1 MKNKKHARGLSL
13 LLCAALLV
21 GQTGM
26 TVYAEETSSSNRGG
40 GVLCEHHPEHTEE
53 CGYVE
58 AVKGHRCEHVHTDE
72 CYTDE
77 LICGYDDDDMDL
89 ATDSS
94 ATHVHKKK
102 CYELDCPHE
111 RGEHDDDCGY
121 IEAVK
126 GQPCGFVCDVCGKDE
141 PDADSGNVLPE
152 IPEPEDK
159 QHGTEV
165 PDQILEQ
172 QDEAMTLIITGFE
185 ALDEKVQFQTV
196 APGTRLD
203 ELNLPV
209 TLGASGYTEGND
221 NTPAPEPITIKG
233 VTWEP
238 DEAYDDTA
246 EQGSYIFTPVLPDG
260 YTCAKD
266 VELPEIYVRIGAAN
280 VTFANDNY
288 DSDDMEA
295 INAIIDTHSLTFIS
309 KDDPANWVGKGI
321 EWDNSSPKRIT
332 RLNLVNKGL
341 TGALDVSGLTALTRL
356 ECYANQLETL
366 DVSGLTKL
374 AELYCNN
381 NQLAELKGLGDLT
394 ALNKLNCD
402 VNQLEALTN
411 LEKLKKL
418 SYLDCYHNQ
427 LKGTLDVN
435 GLTEL
440 IHLGCAENQL
450 TELNMSSLT
459 NLTTLECFNNPLA
472 SFTTKDGHTLTVNQT
487 TGGTVWTTNFD
498 FSNNKITLEAIPD
511 TDFSFQKWTLLDGTI
526 SNANPLILT
535 LNHDSMG
542 VKADFVED
550 NPDDVNND
558 GYHDGDV
565 AVINGIIE
573 NNDLTAAKDDPEGW
587 KTDNLV
593 RWDSSTPKRITY
605 VDIYD
610 KGLRGTLNVSGLTKL
625 NSLFCGK
632 NNLTGLNVSKNT
644 SLTSLSC
651 FDNQLEGIL
660 DVSGLTEL
668 MTFNCYNNQLTALNG
683 LESLENLT
691 SLYCYNNQLKAL
703 DVSSLSSLHA
713 LSCFDNRLQRLNVSG
728 LTALTL
734 LYCSDNQLTGVLD
747 VSGSPLLEQLS
758 CYNNQ
763 LTELNLSGL
772 TSLTYLSCSNLPLTS
787 FTAPDGSLLDIKPGS
802 GGKIIFGDVKNPG
815 IDGYYLDRKEVILSA
830 VPDTG
835 YRFTGWTRD
844 GAEVRNSLVLGF
856 ILSGNSTV
864 TANFEE
870 IITRGG
876 SSSSGGGGSI
886 ITVPTIKWIRDKR
899 GWRLKNPDQ
908 TWATSSWKEVN
919 GIWYHFNEEGYMQ
932 TGWYTDI
939 DGNQY
944 YLSPTD
950 GSTQGS
956 MVTGWQLID
965 NKWYY
970 FNMESDGTK
979 GRLLYNTVTPD
990 GYYVNEKG
998 EWIE

>member
-1 MKNKKHARGLSL
+1 MRRKNRQA
-13 LLCAALLV
+13 
-21 GQTGM
+21 TWW
-26 TVYAEETSSSNRGG
+26 GG
-40 GVLCEHHPEHTEE
+40 GVCEHHPEHTEE

-58 AVKGHRCEHVHTDE
+58 AVKGHRCEHVHTDD

-77 LICGYDDDDMDL
+77 LICGYDDEDMDL

-102 CYELDCPHE
+102 CYELDCPHK

-126 GQPCGFVCDVCGKDE
+126 GHPCGFICDVCGKE
-141 PDADSGNVLPE
+141 NPDADSGNVLPE

-159 QHGTEV
+159 HPGTEV
-165 PDQILEQ
+165 PNQIPNQ
-172 QDEAMTLIITGFE
+172 QEKVEALTITDFDV
-185 ALDEKVQFQTV
+185 LDEKVQFQTV
-196 APGTRLD
+196 APGTKLD
-203 ELNLPV
+203 ELNLPA
-209 TLGASGYTEGND
+209 TLGASGYTIEED
-221 NTPAPEPITIKG
+221 STPAPEPITIKG
-233 VTWEP
+233 ITWEP

-266 VELPEIYVRIGAAN
+266 VELPEIYVRIGDAN
-280 VTFANDNY
+280 VTLANDINKY
-288 DSDDMEA
+288 NNDDVRTFQA
-295 INAIIDTHSLTFIS
+295 ILDAHPSLVS
-309 KDDPANWVGKGI
+309 GNVKKDNPNSWAGLVT
-321 EWDNSSPKRIT
+321 WDESNPKRIT
-332 RLNLVNKGL
+332 KLVLDSQHLNGTLE
-341 TGALDVSGLTALTRL
+341 VSGLTALTNL
-356 ECYANQLETL
+356 SCSDNQLTALDVTGTALTDLYCSENNLKTLSGLGNLTKLAYLYCSENQLTTL
-366 DVSGLTKL
+366 DVSGTDLIVLNCYNNNLETLDGLGSLMQLTFL
-374 AELYCNN
+374 SCYN
-381 NQLAELKGLGDLT
+381 NQLT
-394 ALNKLNCD
+394 ALD
-402 VNQLEALTN
+402 VSKNTQLFG
-411 LEKLKKL
+411 L
-418 SYLDCYHNQ
+418 SCY
-427 LKGTLDVN
+427 
-435 GLTEL
+435 
-440 IHLGCAENQL
+440 
-450 TELNMSSLT
+450 
-459 NLTTLECFNNPLA
+459 NNPFA
-472 SFTTKDGHTLTVNQT
+472 SFKIKDDTILTFNQT
-487 TGGTVWTTNFD
+487 PGGTVETTSFTLSSSQVTLTAKPDIGYSFKEWTTLPSGVSSSTNTV
-498 FSNNKITLEAIPD
+498 SINLTRSGTVEA
-511 TDFSFQKWTLLDGTI
+511 
-526 SNANPLILT
+526 A
-535 LNHDSMG
+535 
-542 VKADFVED
+542 FVVD

-565 AVINGIIE
+565 AVINAIIE
-573 NNDLTAAKDDPEGW
+573 NNDLSAAKDDPAGW
-587 KTDNLV
+587 ETDDLV
-593 RWDSSTPKRITY
+593 RWDSSTPKRITH
-605 VDIYD
+605 VRIYD
-610 KGLRGTLNVSGLTKL
+610 KGLRGTLDVSALTNL
-625 NSLFCGK
+625 DSLFCGK

-644 SLTSLSC
+644 SLTYLSC
-651 FDNQLEGIL
+651 IDNQLEGML

-668 MTFNCYNNQLTALNG
+668 MTFDCYNNQLTALNG

-703 DVSSLSSLHA
+703 DVSSLSSLHT

-728 LTALTL
+728 LTSLTL
-734 LYCSDNQLTGVLD
+734 LFCDNNQLTGALD
-747 VSGSPLLEQLS
+747 VSGSPLLERLY
-758 CYNNQ
+758 CNNNQ
-763 LTELNLSGL
+763 LTELNLSSL
-772 TSLTYLSCSNLPLTS
+772 TSLTDLHCMNLPLTY
-787 FTAPDGSLLDIKPGS
+787 FTAPDGSLLEIKPGS
-802 GGKIIFGDVKNPG
+802 GGKIILGDIKNPG
-815 IDGYYLDRKEVILSA
+815 IEGYYLDRKEVILSA

-844 GAEVRNSLVLGF
+844 GAEAGNSLVLGF

-886 ITVPTIKWIRDKR
+886 ITVPTIKWIRDER

-908 TWATSSWKEVN
+908 TWAISSWKEVN

-944 YLSPTD
+944 YLLPTD

-965 NKWYY
+965 NKWCY

>member
-1 MKNKKHARGLSL
+1 MHRHAGRTDGDDRV
-13 LLCAALLV
+13 CGGKIV
-21 GQTGM
+21 KQP
-26 TVYAEETSSSNRGG
+26 RG

-58 AVKGHRCEHVHTDE
+58 AVKGHRCEHVHMDE

-77 LICGYDDDDMDL
+77 LICGYDDEDMDL

-102 CYELDCPHE
+102 CYELDCPHK

-126 GQPCGFVCDVCGKDE
+126 GQPCGFICDVCGKEE

-159 QHGTEV
+159 HPGTEI
-165 PDQILEQ
+165 PDQIPDQ
-172 QDEAMTLIITGFE
+172 QEEAAMLIITGFE

-196 APGTRLD
+196 SPGNKLD
-203 ELNLPV
+203 ELNLPT
-209 TLGASGYTEGND
+209 TLGASGYTEGD
-221 NTPAPEPITIKG
+221 DSTPAPEPITIKR
-233 VTWEP
+233 VKWEP

-246 EQGSYIFTPVLPDG
+246 KQGSYIFTPVLPDG
-260 YTCAKD
+260 YTCAGD

-288 DSDDMEA
+288 DSGDVKA
-295 INAIIDTHSLTFIS
+295 INAIIDTHGLTFIS
-309 KDDPANWVGKGI
+309 KDDPASWVGKGI
-321 EWDNSSPKRIT
+321 VWDNSSPKRIT
-332 RLNLVNKGL
+332 SLNIVNKGL
-341 TGALDVSGLTALTRL
+341 TGAMDVSGLTALTRL

-366 DVSGLTKL
+366 EVSGLTKL

-381 NQLAELKGLGDLT
+381 NQLAELKGLGDLR

-402 VNQLEALTN
+402 VNQLEALTDF
-411 LEKLKKL
+411 EKLKNL

-450 TELNMSSLT
+450 TELNVSSLT
-459 NLTTLECFNNPLA
+459 NLTSLECYSNPFA
-472 SFTTKDGHTLTVNQT
+472 SFTTKDGKTLTVNQT
-487 TGGTVWTTNFD
+487 TGGTVWTTAFD
-498 FSNNKITLEAIPD
+498 FSNNEITLEAVPN
-511 TDFSFQKWTLLDGTI
+511 TDFSFQRWMLDGI
-526 SNANPLILT
+526 MSDLNPLSFT
-535 LNHDSMG
+535 LDANMT
-542 VKADFVED
+542 VAAAFVG
-550 NPDDVNND
+550 NNSDDVNND

-573 NNDLTAAKDDPEGW
+573 NNDLSATKDDPAGW
-587 KTDNLV
+587 ETDDLV
-593 RWDSSTPKRITY
+593 RWDSSIPKRITH
-605 VDIYD
+605 VRIYD
-610 KGLRGTLNVSGLTKL
+610 KGLRGTLDVSALTNL
-625 NSLFCGK
+625 DSLFCGK

-644 SLTSLSC
+644 SLTNLSC
-651 FDNQLEGIL
+651 VDNHLEGML

-668 MTFNCYNNQLTALNG
+668 TTFNCYNNQLAALNG

-703 DVSSLSSLHA
+703 DVSSLSSLQA
-713 LSCFDNRLQRLNVSG
+713 LSCNDNRLQRLDVSG
-728 LTALTL
+728 LTSLTL
-734 LYCSDNQLTGVLD
+734 LACHNNQLTGVLD
-747 VSGSPLLEQLS
+747 VSGSPLLEILS

-772 TSLTYLSCSNLPLTS
+772 TSLTDLSCSNLPLTS

-815 IDGYYLDRKEVILSA
+815 IEGYYLDRKEVILSA

-844 GAEVRNSLVLGF
+844 GAEAGNNPILDF

-886 ITVPTIKWIRDKR
+886 ITVPTIKWIRDEK

-908 TWATSSWKEVN
+908 SWATSSWKEVN

-944 YLSPTD
+944 YLLPTD

-965 NKWYY
+965 DKWYY

-990 GYYVNEKG
+990 GYHVG
-998 EWIE
+998 ADGVWIP

>member
-26 TVYAEETSSSNRGG
+26 TVYAEETSSSNRGV
-40 GVLCEHHPEHTEE
+40 GVCEHHPEHTEE

-126 GQPCGFVCDVCGKDE
+126 GQLCGFVCDVCGKDE

-172 QDEAMTLIITGFE
+172 QDEAMTLIITGFDG
-185 ALDEKVQFQTV
+185 LDEKVQFQTV

-459 NLTTLECFNNPLA
+459 NLT
-472 SFTTKDGHTLTVNQT
+472 
-487 TGGTVWTTNFD
+487 
-498 FSNNKITLEAIPD
+498 
-511 TDFSFQKWTLLDGTI
+511 
-526 SNANPLILT
+526 
-535 LNHDSMG
+535 
-542 VKADFVED
+542 
-550 NPDDVNND
+550 
-558 GYHDGDV
+558 
-565 AVINGIIE
+565 
-573 NNDLTAAKDDPEGW
+573 
-587 KTDNLV
+587 
-593 RWDSSTPKRITY
+593 
-605 VDIYD
+605 
-610 KGLRGTLNVSGLTKL
+610 
-625 NSLFCGK
+625 
-632 NNLTGLNVSKNT
+632 
-644 SLTSLSC
+644 SLSC

-815 IDGYYLDRKEVILSA
+815 IEGYYLDRKEVILSA

-835 YRFTGWTRD
+835 YRFNGWTRD
-844 GAEVRNSLVLGF
+844 GAEVGNSLVLGF

-886 ITVPTIKWIRDKR
+886 ITVPTIKWIRDEK

-944 YLSPTD
+944 YLLPTD

-965 NKWYY
+965 DKWYY
-970 FNMESDGTK
+970 FNMDSDGTK

>member
-1 MKNKKHARGLSL
+1 MRRKSRQA
-13 LLCAALLV
+13 
-21 GQTGM
+21 T
-26 TVYAEETSSSNRGG
+26 GG

-77 LICGYDDDDMDL
+77 LICGYDDEDMDW

-121 IEAVK
+121 NEAVK
-126 GQPCGFVCDVCGKDE
+126 GHPCDFICDVCGKEE

-159 QHGTEV
+159 HPGTEV
-165 PDQILEQ
+165 PNQIPNQ
-172 QDEAMTLIITGFE
+172 QGKVETLIITDFDV
-185 ALDEKVQFQTV
+185 LDEKVQFQSV
-196 APGTRLD
+196 SPGTKLD
-203 ELNLPV
+203 ELNLPA
-209 TLGASGYTEGND
+209 TLGASGYTIED
-221 NTPAPEPITIKG
+221 DTVPTPEPITIKG

-238 DEAYDDTA
+238 DEVYDDTA

-260 YTCAKD
+260 YTCAGD
-266 VELPEIYVRIGAAN
+266 VELPEIYVRIGGQ
-280 VTFANDNY
+280 VDTLSYVGTEYSKNDV
-288 DSDDMEA
+288 EA

-309 KDDPANWVGKGI
+309 KDDPANWTGKGI
-321 EWDNSSPKRIT
+321 VWDNSSPKRIT
-332 RLNLVNKGL
+332 YLILNSQGL
-341 TGALDVSGLTALTRL
+341 SGRLDVSDLTALISLQCQNNQL
-356 ECYANQLETL
+356 EALDGLDQLTELTKLGCNKNQLKVLDLSENKKLTGLNCQNNQLETLVGLENLTELTDLYCGVNQLETL
-366 DVSGLTKL
+366 DVS
-374 AELYCNN
+374 
-381 NQLAELKGLGDLT
+381 
-394 ALNKLNCD
+394 
-402 VNQLEALTN
+402 
-411 LEKLKKL
+411 
-418 SYLDCYHNQ
+418 
-427 LKGTLDVN
+427 
-435 GLTEL
+435 
-440 IHLGCAENQL
+440 ENR
-450 TELNMSSLT
+450 
-459 NLTTLECFNNPLA
+459 NLTILSCEYNPLA
-472 SFTTKDGHTLTVNQT
+472 SFTPKDGHTLTVDKT
-487 TGGTVWTTNFD
+487 TGGTVWMTAFD
-498 FSNNKITLEAIPD
+498 FSNNKITLKASPD
-511 TDFSFQKWTLLDGTI
+511 TDFSFQEWRIPSGIYLD
-526 SNANPLILT
+526 NPVIFM
-535 LNHDSMG
+535 LNDNMSI
-542 VKADFVED
+542 KAVFAAA

-573 NNDLTAAKDDPEGW
+573 NNDLSATKDDPAGW
-587 KTDNLV
+587 ETDDLV

-605 VDIYD
+605 VDIYE
-610 KGLRGTLNVSGLTKL
+610 KGLRGTLDISALTNL
-625 NSLFCGK
+625 GILFCGK

-644 SLTSLSC
+644 SLTHLSC
-651 FDNQLEGIL
+651 GDNQLKGML

-668 MTFNCYNNQLTALNG
+668 TELHCGNNQLTALNG

-691 SLYCYNNQLKAL
+691 SLYCFDNRLTAL
-703 DVSSLSSLHA
+703 DVSGLSSLRA
-713 LSCFDNRLQRLNVSG
+713 LSCFDNRLQRLDVSG
-728 LTALTL
+728 LTSLTIL
-734 LYCSDNQLTGVLD
+734 GCFDNQLTGVLD
-747 VSGSPLLEQLS
+747 VSGSPLLKMLYCS
-758 CYNNQ
+758 NNQ

-772 TSLTYLSCSNLPLTS
+772 TSLTDLSCSNLPLTS

-815 IDGYYLDRKEVILSA
+815 IEGYYLDRKEVILSA

-835 YRFTGWTRD
+835 YHFTGWTRD
-844 GAEVRNSLVLGF
+844 GAEVGNSLVLGF

-886 ITVPTIKWIRDKR
+886 ITVPTIKWIRDEK

-944 YLSPTD
+944 YLLPTD

-965 NKWYY
+965 DKWYY